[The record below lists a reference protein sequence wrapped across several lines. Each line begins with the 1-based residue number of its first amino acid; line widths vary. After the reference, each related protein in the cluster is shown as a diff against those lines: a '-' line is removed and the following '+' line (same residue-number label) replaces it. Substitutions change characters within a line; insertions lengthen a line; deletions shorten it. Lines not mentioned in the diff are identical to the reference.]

1 METASW
7 QAKILP
13 CTLFLENQP
22 DTLLCS
28 LLQVFHCPDVIQL
41 HTLNCTSTFR

>member
-1 METASW
+1 MVTASW

-13 CTLFLENQP
+13 CTVFLENQP
-22 DTLLCS
+22 DTLLCG

-41 HTLNCTSTFR
+41 HNCTNTF